1 LIQESGPDHQ
11 KVFALTV
18 EIHGTVMGRGEG
30 RTKKEAEQ
38 RAAEQAFTQVGRQGS
53 DSMKNS
59 HE

>member
-1 LIQESGPDHQ
+1 
-11 KVFALTV
+11 
-18 EIHGTVMGRGEG
+18 MGRGEG